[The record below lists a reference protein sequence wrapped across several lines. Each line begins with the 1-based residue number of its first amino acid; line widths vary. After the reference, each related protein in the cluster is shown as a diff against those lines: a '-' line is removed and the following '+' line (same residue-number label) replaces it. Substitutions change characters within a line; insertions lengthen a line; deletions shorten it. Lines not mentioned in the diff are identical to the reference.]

1 MIIEDISFCDEAL
14 VSTDSI
20 QGSASFFDAG
30 FDFDFDF
37 VFDNAGAAAV
47 GFTFGFGVAI
57 GSRFS
62 LVNIQS
68 FTLGV
73 RN

>member
-1 MIIEDISFCDEAL
+1 MIIKDLAFCDEAL
-14 VSTDSI
+14 VSEDLI
-20 QGSASFFDAG
+20 EGGASFFDAG

-68 FTLGV
+68 FSLGI

>member
-1 MIIEDISFCDEAL
+1 MIIEDLVFCDEDL
-14 VSTDSI
+14 VSQDLI
-20 QGSASFFDAG
+20 KGSFFDAG

-62 LVNIQS
+62 FVDIQS
-68 FTLGV
+68 FSLGI
-73 RN
+73 NN